1 MVEEMVV
8 HTSTVYR
15 NYREVPRMASPF
27 LFYGNVMKKS
37 DNIVYLFKKFSSECA
52 IIINS
57 RKEEFAV

>member
-1 MVEEMVV
+1 
-8 HTSTVYR
+8 
-15 NYREVPRMASPF
+15 MASPF